1 MPLPYWPA
9 MTIALNTLLIYAK
22 DMQRTAQ
29 FYAAHFG
36 YACDYVVVDGLME
49 LWPQHGGA
57 EILIHQAAN
66 RLKFG
71 SAVLKLSFS
80 VADVEQFVAQ
90 AAAKGLA
97 FGSLHQAHGYA
108 FANTKD
114 PDGNAISVSSRQY
127 RTI

>member
-1 MPLPYWPA
+1 
-9 MTIALNTLLIYAK
+9 MTIALTTLLIYAK
-22 DMQRTAQ
+22 DMQRTAR
-29 FYAAHFG
+29 FYVEHFG
-36 YACDYVVVDGLME
+36 YASDCKVVDGLIS
-49 LWPQHGGA
+49 LQPLHGGA
-57 EILIHQAAN
+57 EILIHQAAKS
-66 RLKFG
+66 LKFG

-114 PDGNAISVSSRQY
+114 PDGNSISVSSRQY
-127 RTI
+127 RTT

>member
-1 MPLPYWPA
+1 

-22 DMQRTAQ
+22 DMQRTAR
-29 FYAAHFG
+29 FYVEHFG
-36 YACDYVVVDGLME
+36 YVSDKVVDGLIS
-49 LWPQHGGA
+49 LQPLHGGA
-57 EILIHQAAN
+57 EILIHQAAKS
-66 RLKFG
+66 LKFG

-90 AAAKGLA
+90 AAARGLA
-97 FGSLHQAHGYA
+97 FGTVHQAHGYA

-127 RTI
+127 RTT